1 MEKIEGYPDENLLG
15 QAVARDGR
23 RQHFPP
29 AVLRRLCRG
38 LGFRVYGLG
47 FHIFGRRALGL
58 NPKPCVAVRAH
69 YLGQCVNVYVYV
81 NVCVCKHVCAE
92 AKSLNPQASL
102 KLSPTQP
109 RTHEITHAHTN
120 ARPPTYPP
128 LHM

>member
-69 YLGQCVNVYVYV
+69 TLG
-81 NVCVCKHVCAE
+81 NVCMCTCVSMCVSMRVCA
-92 AKSLNPQASL
+92 KD
-102 KLSPTQP
+102 
-109 RTHEITHAHTN
+109 
-120 ARPPTYPP
+120 
-128 LHM
+128 